1 MEHIY
6 IYIYIFFF
14 SPKKRKK
21 EKRRRVK
28 PIYECKRGSN
38 KLFMVG
44 GIKFGLFKLRPVHER
59 K

>member
-6 IYIYIFFF
+6 IFF
-14 SPKKRKK
+14 PQKEKKRKK
-21 EKRRRVK
+21 REIVK